1 MCCLNYHSKIKDKRL
16 DTLRLA
22 MMFKTVNNLVEV
34 DSSSSL
40 IINSLPTRGHS
51 CRFKQ
56 PLIRINSFK
65 YSFYPDTIKLWNKLP
80 NHIVDCT
87 TLHSFINLINKM
99 YT

>member
-1 MCCLNYHSKIKDKRL
+1 MMYKI
-16 DTLRLA
+16 
-22 MMFKTVNNLVEV
+22 VNNLVEV

-40 IINSLPTRGHS
+40 IINNLPTRGHS

-56 PLIRINSFK
+56 PLTRINSFK

-99 YT
+99 HT